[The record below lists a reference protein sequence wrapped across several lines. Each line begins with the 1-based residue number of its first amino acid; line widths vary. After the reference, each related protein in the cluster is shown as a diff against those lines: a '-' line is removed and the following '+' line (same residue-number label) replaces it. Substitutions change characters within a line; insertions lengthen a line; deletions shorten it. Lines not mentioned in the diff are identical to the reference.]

1 MVNCSTSAPHDRST
15 PTPVGRQQHRSTNF
29 LTTPIGHDVKKFST
43 HKERESKKISSIQ
56 TLIKTEIYCGKFF
69 PYLSMF
75 LPILPHFIRIN
86 RNLLF

>member
-1 MVNCSTSAPHDRST
+1 LAFDCSTAAPHDRST
-15 PTPVGRQQHRSTNF
+15 DL
-29 LTTPIGHDVKKFST
+29 LTTSIGQDVKKFST
-43 HKERESKKISSIQ
+43 HKERESKKNFLIQ
-56 TLIKTEIYCGKFF
+56 TLTKIEIYCGKFF